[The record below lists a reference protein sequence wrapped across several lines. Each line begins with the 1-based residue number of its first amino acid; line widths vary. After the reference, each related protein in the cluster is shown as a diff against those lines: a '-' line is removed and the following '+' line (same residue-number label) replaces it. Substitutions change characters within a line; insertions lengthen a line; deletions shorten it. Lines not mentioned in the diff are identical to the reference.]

1 MSKLFKND
9 SIEVHV
15 VRNENNVIL
24 DNFVIKN
31 LETLEYIVCN
41 QKVDTWDEMTSEM
54 ILSPVTKNYADVQDM
69 VRIMAL
75 DPTLKTITPE
85 GLTAIRSERGKRAWA
100 KKKALAEA
108 SAE

>member
-15 VRNENNVIL
+15 VRNDKNIIL

-41 QKVDTWDEMTSEM
+41 QKVDTWDEITSEM

-75 DPTLKTITPE
+75 DPTLKAITPE
-85 GLTAIRSERGKRAWA
+85 GLTAIRSDRQKRAWA
-100 KKKALAEA
+100 KKKALAKA